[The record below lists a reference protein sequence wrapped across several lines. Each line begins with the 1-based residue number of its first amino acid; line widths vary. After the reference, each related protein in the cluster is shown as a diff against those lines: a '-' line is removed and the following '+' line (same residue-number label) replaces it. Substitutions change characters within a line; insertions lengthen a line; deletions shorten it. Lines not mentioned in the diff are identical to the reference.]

1 MKQSLKDKSYVY
13 IKNKIVN
20 CEYMPGDYLDEKQL
34 IEEIGASRTP
44 IREALNKL
52 EQENLINILPK
63 KGVVVSNI
71 SYKDVVDIW
80 ELRMIIEPPILTS
93 LKDKIDIEV
102 IKQFKEDCNSVNTA
116 DELDEYDDKIHGYF
130 TSLYSNYYL
139 SDLLDTIA
147 TQTHRIRH
155 LTTRNI
161 PNTLSTTFDE
171 HNAIFDAL
179 LNNEF
184 ELASELMYLH
194 LSKAKERTVNSLLK
208 ML

>member
-1 MKQSLKDKSYVY
+1 MRQSLKDKSYTY

-34 IEEIGASRTP
+34 IIEIGASRTP

-63 KGVVVSNI
+63 KGVVVTNI

-80 ELRMIIEPPILTS
+80 ELRLLIEPPILTT
-93 LKDKIDIEV
+93 LKDKIDIDI
-102 IKQFKEDCNSVNTA
+102 IKKFKEESLTINTVDA
-116 DELDEYDDKIHGYF
+116 LDAHDDHVHGYF
-130 TSLYSNYYL
+130 TSLYSNFYL
-139 SDLLDTIA
+139 SDLLDTIN

-161 PNTLSTTFDE
+161 PNTLDKTFDE
-171 HNAIFDAL
+171 HNAIFDAII
-179 LNNEF
+179 NNQF
-184 ELASELMYLH
+184 ELATELMHLH
-194 LSKAKERTVNSLLK
+194 LLKSKERTVNSLLK
-208 ML
+208 I